1 MQILGDGGG
10 SILGDRDLQEPW
22 TGGER
27 PRAPRGEQPGEAGGT
42 RSGRAEE
49 CGFYFVGDREPLS
62 VFGPGRGE
70 LNRNQR
76 TSFSGLS

>member
-1 MQILGDGGG
+1 MGEGAF
-10 SILGDRDLQEPW
+10 W
-22 TGGER
+22 VTGTCRSRGLEVR
-27 PRAPRGEQPGEAGGT
+27 GHGPPGEQPGEAGGT